1 MERHTVPTEMSEADH
16 RTRPTISRP
25 PAGMTSALAV
35 VAHPDDESF
44 GLGAVIDAVVRA
56 GGRVSVL
63 CFTRGEASTLGPRP
77 DLATIRTGEFARAA
91 QILGVDDARL
101 LDYPD
106 GALPAVAV
114 AELTDHVVRLA
125 GTTSPTHLLAF
136 DAGGVTGHPDH
147 IAATAAA
154 RAAGASLGVPV
165 IGWALPHELADQLN
179 AELGTA
185 FTGRLA
191 ADLDWTVRVDRR
203 VQRRAIAAH
212 ASQAGG
218 NPVLHRRLELLGDTE
233 HLRLLPSGTEPGWRH
248 TASADVRTGRG
259 GES

>member
-77 DLATIRTGEFARAA
+77 DLATTRTGEFARAA

-136 DAGGVTGHPDH
+136 D
-147 IAATAAA
+147 
-154 RAAGASLGVPV
+154 AAGASLGVPV

-212 ASQAGG
+212 ASQADG

-248 TASADVRTGRG
+248 TASADVWTGRG

>member
-77 DLATIRTGEFARAA
+77 DLATTRTGEFARAA

-114 AELTDHVVRLA
+114 AELT
-125 GTTSPTHLLAF
+125 
-136 DAGGVTGHPDH
+136 DH

-212 ASQAGG
+212 ASQADG

-248 TASADVRTGRG
+248 TASADVWTGRG